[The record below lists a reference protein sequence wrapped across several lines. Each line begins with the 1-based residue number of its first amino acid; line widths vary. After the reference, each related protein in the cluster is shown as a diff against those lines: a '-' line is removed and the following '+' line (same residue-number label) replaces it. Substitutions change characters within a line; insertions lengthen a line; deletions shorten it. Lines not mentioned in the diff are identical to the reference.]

1 MVLAVLAFVMAAA
14 TASLGMAKGW
24 DIWLVGFISLSFG
37 ASALS
42 WHGLLLSEVA
52 RLSPAGQVGPV
63 TGGVLFFGALGM
75 LSFPF
80 FAKILRDFGVS
91 YETIFISAS
100 LPAAMVGIKFLVPVI
115 ITSWRRHT

>member
-1 MVLAVLAFVMAAA
+1 MAAA
-14 TASLGMAKGW
+14 TASLGLAKGW

-80 FAKILRDFGVS
+80 FAKILRDFGIS

-100 LPAAMVGIKFLVPVI
+100 VPAALVGIKFLVPVI
-115 ITSWRRHT
+115 INSWRRHT